1 MSELTYNGVA
11 LSYIRTREFRQ
22 EPVFNGDVQNQ
33 DYLYTHYH
41 IAVECAFN
49 VNLAPTILAD
59 PDPMTTMTRV
69 RAALM
74 VPRAALAFTI
84 NGVNLQTQ
92 PAGGVASAQAGRL
105 TDANNG
111 PIPRG
116 CNILKISENTFIV
129 QFSIDTWV
137 VDCTGGGGLST
148 NPPQFISNRFV
159 TEFDI
164 NRTQYV
170 TITTRGR
177 VITAANVNVNP
188 DVLRGV
194 IAPQLPAGMVCNR
207 MHFTVQDNGLALEYT
222 FEDQEVFR
230 EPPQPMYKAEGEY
243 ASSTPNGVNCIVETR
258 VRVTGYKY
266 TAPGVVFGM
275 SVLLAARKITASR
288 RGNLD
293 PIANPPNGADG
304 NSLLLIGGG
313 VRQSY
318 DENTCECSLR
328 AMKSCIPDRQNGAPM
343 PLGSFGDNTW
353 YTRDAITSWRNLGN
367 LPPPPPLLYGS
378 AALIANLAFLR
389 DGCATLPARMRSG
402 DLAEPTAQV
411 ARPTQLNTTNIPNI
425 AFGGA

>member
-22 EPVFNGDVQNQ
+22 EPMFSGDVQNQ

-49 VNLAPTILAD
+49 VNLAPAILAD
-59 PDPMTTMTRV
+59 PDPTTTMTRV

-74 VPRAALAFTI
+74 VPRQALAFTI
-84 NGVNLQTQ
+84 NGVSLQTQ
-92 PAGGVASAQAGRL
+92 PAGGIASAQATRL

-207 MHFTVQDNGLALEYT
+207 MHFTVQENGLALEYT

-230 EPPQPMYKAEGEY
+230 EPPQPMYRAEGEY
-243 ASSTPNGVNCIVETR
+243 IASTPNGVNCIREAR
-258 VRVTGYKY
+258 VKVTGYKY

-275 SVLLAARKITASR
+275 SVMLAARKVTASR
-288 RGNLD
+288 RGRLD
-293 PIANPPNGADG
+293 PIANPG
-304 NSLLLIGGG
+304 SQILLIGGA

-318 DENTCECSLR
+318 DDNTCECTLR
-328 AMKSCIPDRQNGAPM
+328 VMQSGIVERVNDTPM
-343 PLGSFGDNTW
+343 PLGPFGDNTW
-353 YTRDAITSWRNLGN
+353 YTQSAITSWRNLGN

-378 AALIANLAFLR
+378 SALIANLAFLR

-411 ARPTQLNTTNIPNI
+411 TRPTQLNTTAIPNI
-425 AFGGA
+425 VAGLGG

>member
-1 MSELTYNGVA
+1 
-11 LSYIRTREFRQ
+11 
-22 EPVFNGDVQNQ
+22 
-33 DYLYTHYH
+33 
-41 IAVECAFN
+41 
-49 VNLAPTILAD
+49 
-59 PDPMTTMTRV
+59 
-69 RAALM
+69 
-74 VPRAALAFTI
+74 
-84 NGVNLQTQ
+84 
-92 PAGGVASAQAGRL
+92 
-105 TDANNG
+105 
-111 PIPRG
+111 
-116 CNILKISENTFIV
+116 V

-137 VDCTGGGGLST
+137 VDCTGGGLQT

-194 IAPQLPAGMVCNR
+194 IAPALPAGMICNR

-230 EPPQPMYKAEGEY
+230 EPPQPMYKAEGEH

-275 SVLLAARKITASR
+275 AVLLAARKITASK
-288 RGNLD
+288 RGHLD
-293 PIANPPNGADG
+293 PIKNPPSGENGTG
-304 NSLLLIGGG
+304 FLLIGGG

-318 DENTCECSLR
+318 DDNVCECSLR
-328 AMKSCIPDRQNGAPM
+328 AMLSGIPSRQNGDPI

-353 YTRDAITSWRNLGN
+353 YTRDAMPTSWRNLGN

-378 AALIANLAFLR
+378 SALIANLAFLR

-402 DLAEPTAQV
+402 DLAEPTQQQF
-411 ARPTQLNTTNIPNI
+411 RPTQLNTTGIQQ
-425 AFGGA
+425 AGA